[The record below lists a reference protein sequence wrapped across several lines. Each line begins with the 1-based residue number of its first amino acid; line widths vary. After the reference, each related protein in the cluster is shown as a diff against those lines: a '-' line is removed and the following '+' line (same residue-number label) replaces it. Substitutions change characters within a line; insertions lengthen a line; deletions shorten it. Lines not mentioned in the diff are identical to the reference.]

1 MKVTRILGLVLFA
14 MALLAGAFAGWWWW
28 ALEPGED
35 DSDARPAKARKV
47 ESPARQVDLL
57 AELGYIDGTY
67 DPHADRAGV
76 IRNDV
81 ERAHDGLNL
90 YSSRKRHEAHLIDNK
105 GKIVHQ
111 WRYPSPAWQHVELL
125 PDGSLLVLLKDR
137 WLMKLDVRSQLLWR
151 YDARV
156 HHDLGLD
163 AEGNV
168 FVLTRRPEQRP
179 DLSEHYAILA
189 DYVTVLSADGEL
201 LYELDLLQILRDS
214 PYAFLLPATTHL
226 QPRRENEDHARDLDL
241 LHTNHVEV
249 FDGSLDDPLFARGN
263 LLVSMRNINAIAILD
278 GETHEILW
286 LWGPSNVL
294 FQHHPVLLDSGHILL
309 FDNGRKRSRVI
320 ELEPR
325 TREIVWSYGPQKGF
339 FSKTRG
345 ANQRLPNGNTLIT
358 ESDTGYVF
366 EVTPNGK
373 RVWQFANPDVEEGS
387 TRMAIWRMTRFD
399 RADLPF
405 LADPGLRN
413 TSGDGGTGGTMS
425 DDGHGEG
432 P

>member
-1 MKVTRILGLVLFA
+1 V
-14 MALLAGAFAGWWWW
+14 
-28 ALEPGED
+28 
-35 DSDARPAKARKV
+35 
-47 ESPARQVDLL
+47 
-57 AELGYIDGTY
+57 DGTY
-67 DPHADRAGV
+67 DPHAERAGV
-76 IRNDV
+76 LRNDLK
-81 ERAHDGLNL
+81 RACDGLNL
-90 YSSRKRHEAHLIDNK
+90 YSSRKRHEAFLIDNK
-105 GKIVHQ
+105 GKVIHQ
-111 WRYPSPAWQHVELL
+111 WRYPSPAWQHVELM
-125 PDGSLLVLLKDR
+125 PDGSVLALLKDR
-137 WLMKLDVRSQLLWR
+137 WLMKLDVDSQLLWQ

-163 AEGNV
+163 ADGNV
-168 FVLTRRPEQRP
+168 FVLTRRPEERP
-179 DLSEHYAILA
+179 DLSEHYAILV
-189 DYVTVLSADGEL
+189 DYVTVLSPEGEL

-226 QPRRENEDHARDLDL
+226 RPRKDSDNPARDLDL

-263 LLVSMRNINAIAILD
+263 LLVSMRNINSIAILD
-278 GETHEILW
+278 GQTHEIVW
-286 LWGPSNVL
+286 LWGPSNVI
-294 FQHHPVLLDSGHILL
+294 FQHHPVLLDDGHILL

-320 ELEPR
+320 ELDPL
-325 TREIVWSYGPQKGF
+325 TREIVWSYGPRKGF

-366 EVTPNGK
+366 EVTPSGK
-373 RVWQFANPDVEEGS
+373 RVWQFANPDVDDQS

-405 LADPGLRN
+405 LQERGDQKP
-413 TSGDGGTGGTMS
+413 SGNPAAGDTMS
-425 DDGHGEG
+425 GEA